1 MNRDT
6 TFVGSNP
13 NIGDYNLLVLLGHD
27 GAKALRDRSL
37 SFLTSVCDKI
47 GMEIS
52 KIRNF
57 RDRSEG
63 EWEMSPNDVRC
74 VGTGYRGHPYV
85 FNLILSEALA
95 NKLVSGDRDAKV
107 EIGLVLREQT
117 RILVEKFG
125 INLDDPTPYKN
136 GPDSSTPQTETVV
149 LGPVIASAPAPLCET
164 PTPAPEA
171 DPAPKAKAK
180 HKTPAKPRKKKGEGE
195 TKPEETKTE

>member
-107 EIGLVLREQT
+107 EIGLVLRNVHGV
-117 RILVEKFG
+117 RGGGGLPAG
-125 INLDDPTPYKN
+125 LDAQPLEDR
-136 GPDSSTPQTETVV
+136 VR
-149 LGPVIASAPAPLCET
+149 APGARLRRRAC
-164 PTPAPEA
+164 
-171 DPAPKAKAK
+171 KA
-180 HKTPAKPRKKKGEGE
+180 
-195 TKPEETKTE
+195 